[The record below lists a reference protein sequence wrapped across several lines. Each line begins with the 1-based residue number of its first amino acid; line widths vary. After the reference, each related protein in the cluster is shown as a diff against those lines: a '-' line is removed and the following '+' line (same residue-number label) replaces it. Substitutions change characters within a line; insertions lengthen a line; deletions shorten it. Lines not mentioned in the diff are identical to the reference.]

1 MSQVNNLSNT
11 SSNPAIPTSFA
22 TDSGTA
28 VPANNQLVIVG
39 GTGLSTTG
47 SGNTVTIDFDGTAGV
62 TSITATAPLTAS
74 APSGAVTLSLTT
86 PLDETYGG
94 TGQTTYTLG
103 DTLYSSATNT
113 LAKLPGNTD
122 TAIKILTQ
130 TGDGVNSSAPQWLPY
145 PTASSSIFMFTKDS
159 SDISTYYQAVLL
171 TLYSASTLTSVTR
184 SVTTSPTLLETFA
197 TNANFPNINNI
208 APGLFTVHYDIQK
221 ASGGNNYYSYAV
233 IYKRT
238 TGGVETLLATTE
250 NSSTTSSND
259 KLSISV
265 VAFVNAPTVLNLTD
279 RIVVKIYAVMISSTV
294 NITLYWD
301 DATGSRFELPTS
313 NTSTTLQG
321 TAPLTVNGVS
331 GSPQSGTLTVALTT
345 PLASQYGGTG
355 YNNGTNII
363 NLSGGAS
370 GKYLA
375 SDPAG
380 NGTWATIPGGDITG
394 SALTASNDTNVT
406 LTLGGSASTALLRAS
421 SITAGWT
428 GTLSPARGGTGTNNG
443 TSTITLGGSLTT
455 SGAFTSIFT
464 MTANTS
470 VTFPISGTLATTGA
484 TIPSI
489 TGTANEVLVNG
500 TVGSPVTGTAV
511 TLTLPQDIDTAATV
525 RFGKL
530 GLGVA
535 ASNNQ
540 LSINGNASIGYS
552 DTSAPT
558 NGLIVAGR
566 TAIGASSPYSNT
578 LLSVATPANTLYG
591 IQIGGTLSSLSLEM
605 APRATQTL
613 YSSLYTTSAITPNAL
628 TNPLVAS
635 HYATPTFT
643 LSSSLSGSLYG
654 FYHNP
659 TVATTASNF
668 TLANAFGIY
677 ADAGALTGGGSVTNA
692 YGGYFVN
699 PTFGSTVK
707 CALYAANAAVGY
719 NVTPPSSGMI
729 ISGNVGIGTT
739 SPSGL
744 FTTASTS
751 TPVRANL
758 IFNENNNTAAA
769 TGKGATIYFRTRDSI
784 NAVQAQFYIA
794 ASTETTDCSSSSM
807 IVGTSLVGLPRDVFR
822 IAANGG
828 ISVGTSYISTT
839 PPTNGA
845 IIEGNVGIGT
855 NAPSFPLQISSS
867 STTSG
872 LYNNP
877 SLSTNTSSVNNV
889 GLYNIPSIST
899 TAANS
904 TSYGFLN
911 NPTFTASG
919 SGTYTNS
926 FGSYFTGTLLGTN
939 TYTSYFVAPGGG
951 TNRAAIYTDNISVG
965 YTGVTPPSNGAL
977 IKGAVGINNNNPGST
992 LVVSGTGT
1000 NGGVG
1005 TATILVGESNVRSWY
1020 LSAGWTTSGHFSIVN
1035 GSNST
1040 NVISL
1045 EGNNNNNNIGFNG
1058 TSFGNGTQVI
1068 FIANRTA
1075 NPSANPTGGG
1085 ILYVE
1090 AGALKYRGS
1099 GGNTTTIAIA

>member
-1 MSQVNNLSNT
+1 VSQVNNLSNT
-11 SSNPAIPTSFA
+11 SSNPTIPTSFA

-74 APSGAVTLSLTT
+74 APSGAVTLALTT

-130 TGDGVNSSAPQWLPY
+130 AGDGVNSSAPQWLPY
-145 PTASSSIFMFTKDS
+145 PTASSSIFMFTKDL
-159 SDISTYYQAVLL
+159 SDISPYYQAVLL
-171 TLYSASTLTSVTR
+171 TLYTTGALTSVTR
-184 SVTTSPTLLETFA
+184 SVTTSPTLLESFA

-221 ASGGNNYYSYAV
+221 ASGGNNYYSYAE

-265 VAFVNAPTVLNLTD
+265 VAFVNAPTALNLTD

-294 NITLYWD
+294 NITLFWD
-301 DATGSRFELPTS
+301 DGTGARFELPTS

-331 GSPQSGTLTVALTT
+331 GSPQSGTLTVALST

-355 YNNGTNII
+355 
-363 NLSGGAS
+363 
-370 GKYLA
+370 
-375 SDPAG
+375 
-380 NGTWATIPGGDITG
+380 
-394 SALTASNDTNVT
+394 V
-406 LTLGGSASTALLRAS
+406 
-421 SITAGWT
+421 
-428 GTLSPARGGTGTNNG
+428 NNG
-443 TSTITLGGSLTT
+443 TSTITLGGNLTT
-455 SGAFTSIFT
+455 SGAFTSTFT
-464 MTANTS
+464 MTGNTS
-470 VTFPISGTLATTGA
+470 VTFPTSGTLATTGA

-489 TGTANEVLVNG
+489 TGTANQVLVNG
-500 TVGSPVTGTAV
+500 TVGSPVTGTAA
-511 TLTLPQDIDTAATV
+511 TLTLPQDIATSSTV
-525 RFGKL
+525 QFGKL

-540 LSINGNASIGYS
+540 LSINGKASIGYS

-558 NGLIVAGR
+558 NGLIVAGQ

-591 IQIGGTLSSLSLEM
+591 IQIGGTLSSLSLAM
-605 APRATQTL
+605 APMATQTL
-613 YSSLYTTSAITPNAL
+613 YSSLLTTSAITPNAL

-654 FYHNP
+654 FYHNA

-668 TLANAFGIY
+668 TLTNAFGIY
-677 ADAGALTGGGSVTNA
+677 ADAGTLTGGGSVTNA

-699 PTFGSTVK
+699 PTYGSTVK
-707 CALYAANAAVGY
+707 CALFAANAAVGY
-719 NVTPPSSGMI
+719 NVTPPTSGMI
-729 ISGNVGIGTT
+729 ISGNVGIGTS

-744 FTTASTS
+744 LTTASTATS
-751 TPVRANL
+751 SRANL
-758 IFNENNNTAAA
+758 IFNENNNTSAV
-769 TGKGATIYFRTRDSI
+769 TGKGATMYFRTRDSL
-784 NAVQAQFYIA
+784 NAIQTQFYIA
-794 ASTETTDCSSSSM
+794 ASTETTSCADSSC
-807 IVGTSLVGLPRDVFR
+807 IIGTSSVGLPRDVFR

-828 ISVGTSYISTT
+828 ICVGNSYVSTT
-839 PPTNGA
+839 PPASGA
-845 IIEGNVGIGT
+845 IIVGNVGIGT
-855 NAPSFPLQISSS
+855 SSIVTNASLQVNKTTAGSLSVFSSSDGGANDETLQFRTSYSLAANANIAEITGAPSNTGGRLIFR
-867 STTSG
+867 TTS
-872 LYNNP
+872 N
-877 SLSTNTSSVNNV
+877 
-889 GLYNIPSIST
+889 
-899 TAANS
+899 A
-904 TSYGFLN
+904 
-911 NPTFTASG
+911 
-919 SGTYTNS
+919 GTVTERLRIDE
-926 FGSYFTGTLLGTN
+926 TGN
-939 TYTSYFVAPGGG
+939 F
-951 TNRAAIYTDNISVG
+951 
-965 YTGVTPPSNGAL
+965 
-977 IKGAVGINNNNPGST
+977 
-992 LVVSGTGT
+992 
-1000 NGGVG
+1000 
-1005 TATILVGESNVRSWY
+1005 
-1020 LSAGWTTSGHFSIVN
+1020 
-1035 GSNST
+1035 
-1040 NVISL
+1040 
-1045 EGNNNNNNIGFNG
+1045 GFNG
-1058 TSFGNGTQVI
+1058 TSFGGGTQVI

-1075 NPSANPTGGG
+1075 NPSGNPTGGG

-1099 GGNTTTIAIA
+1099 SGTTTTIANA